1 MRHVVEYHVEP
12 IPRSLMAAFVAAHPY
27 AVRVRLRM
35 CAAVL
40 LNRRAD
46 THEVPTRR
54 VRRPAAQRGSASTRS

>member
-40 LNRRAD
+40 LNRRAKPNPK
-46 THEVPTRR
+46 VLY
-54 VRRPAAQRGSASTRS
+54 RSGPCRAVKDLS